1 MGQYFIAALLDTTGR
16 ITRAVHPVHYGSLH
30 KLGGH
35 SRAATPFLAAVET
48 LLSLD
53 SGSRLVW
60 AGDEADPEPG
70 QDANLYWLAEPHQFV
85 RFADL
90 IDPDSDVEPN
100 ATRPAVTAGRRY
112 VCNTD
117 RSEYFDKTV
126 LPRGPTVNRETCCP
140 PQRPTDTASPDRG
153 HATTSTSPT
162 PAQTTHGR
170 NCAPHHRYSA
180 ARPARSPH
188 RMREMTGPP
197 FSSGQRAGWASAH

>member
-35 SRAATPFLAAVET
+35 SRPATPFLAAVET

-70 QDANLYWLAEPHQFV
+70 QEANLYWLAEPHQFV

-90 IDPDSDVEPN
+90 VDPDSDVAPN
-100 ATRPAVTAGRRY
+100 ATRPAVVGAGRY

-117 RSEYFDKTV
+117 RSEYFDKAA
-126 LPRGPTVNRETCCP
+126 LPKGPHGERRNLLPALTADGYGITGPWARNHIHL
-140 PQRPTDTASPDRG
+140 TDTRPD
-153 HATTSTSPT
+153 
-162 PAQTTHGR
+162 
-170 NCAPHHRYSA
+170 
-180 ARPARSPH
+180 
-188 RMREMTGPP
+188 
-197 FSSGQRAGWASAH
+197 AGWTQLRTAPVM